1 MNQGNTDNNATKTE
15 AKDFFQFSGDFFVI
29 TLTTI
34 AFYFG
39 DLGLKRKK
47 KVENEK
53 KNCKSCTWG
62 VSVSQSSSKV

>member
-47 KVENEK
+47 IVKAALGE
-53 KNCKSCTWG
+53 S
-62 VSVSQSSSKV
+62 VSVNQVQKFENLFC